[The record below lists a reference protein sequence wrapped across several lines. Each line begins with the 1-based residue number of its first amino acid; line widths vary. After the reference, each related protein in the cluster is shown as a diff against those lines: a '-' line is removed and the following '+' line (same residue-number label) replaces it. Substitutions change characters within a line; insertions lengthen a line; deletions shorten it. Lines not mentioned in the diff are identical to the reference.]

1 MTTRERFH
9 NVLNFQPV
17 DRIPMLEWAPWWDL
31 TVQRWQGEGLKIQQ
45 QEGLWENESL
55 EVQFGLDLH
64 MQSWIGFFTDKTPR
78 ARSHGA
84 PIIESLD
91 EYRAIKHTLYPDDP
105 LNHERMRNIA
115 ERQKRGEI
123 VAWITLE
130 GMFWGPRTLMG
141 IEPHL
146 YGFYDEPELMH
157 EINSDIS
164 SYNMRIYEQ
173 VCEYFIPDFM
183 TFAEDMSYNNGPM
196 ISEELF
202 TEFVLPYYQRMIP
215 PMKEKGTRIFV
226 DSDGDISLALPWFA
240 NAGVEGILPLER
252 QAGVDLLKLRESFP
266 KFLFLGHYDK
276 MVMSKGEQAM
286 RAEFERL
293 LPVMRQGG
301 FVPSVD
307 HQTPPGVSLENY
319 QIYLRLL
326 REYCEK
332 AAI

>member
-64 MQSWIGFFTDKTPR
+64 MQSWIGFFTDKTPK

-157 EINSDIS
+157 EINSDIT

-173 VCEYFIPDFM
+173 V
-183 TFAEDMSYNNGPM
+183 
-196 ISEELF
+196 
-202 TEFVLPYYQRMIP
+202 
-215 PMKEKGTRIFV
+215 
-226 DSDGDISLALPWFA
+226 
-240 NAGVEGILPLER
+240 
-252 QAGVDLLKLRESFP
+252 
-266 KFLFLGHYDK
+266 
-276 MVMSKGEQAM
+276 
-286 RAEFERL
+286 
-293 LPVMRQGG
+293 
-301 FVPSVD
+301 
-307 HQTPPGVSLENY
+307 
-319 QIYLRLL
+319 
-326 REYCEK
+326 
-332 AAI
+332 